1 MIDQYHDKEHLVAI
15 MSHLKL
21 YYFPLS
27 GHSHKVLTLASMLDL
42 SIETVTVDIKSG
54 EHLSESF
61 VHLNPAARI
70 PVLVDG
76 DTVITDSHAILFYLA
91 RQYDPARA
99 WYPTDLATQV
109 EIQRWFALSAS
120 ELCTGPVAL
129 RGIRV
134 LGKPGNEAHAMQQTL
149 RLFSL
154 LSTQLEQSPW
164 LAGETPTL
172 ADIALYSYTALIAKL
187 EPSLR
192 DFPRVLDWLARF
204 EQLPGYRALPAK

>member
-1 MIDQYHDKEHLVAI
+1 
-15 MSHLKL
+15 MSNIKL
-21 YYFPLS
+21 FYYSMS
-27 GHSHKVLTLASMLDL
+27 GHSHKVLTLASMLGL
-42 SIETVTVDIKSG
+42 SIDTVSVDLKSG
-54 EHLSESF
+54 EHKTEPF
-61 VHLNPAARI
+61 VSLNPAAKV

-91 RQYDPARA
+91 RLYDPAHT
-99 WYPTDLATQV
+99 WYPAELPTQV
-109 EIQRWFALSAS
+109 EIQRWLAISAG

-134 LGKPGNEAHAMQQTL
+134 LGKPGDEAQAMQQTL

-154 LSTQLEQSPW
+154 LSTQLEHQPW
-164 LAGETPTL
+164 LAGASPTL
-172 ADIALYSYTALIAKL
+172 ADIALYSYTALIVQL

-204 EQLPGYRALPAK
+204 EQLPGYYSLPAK